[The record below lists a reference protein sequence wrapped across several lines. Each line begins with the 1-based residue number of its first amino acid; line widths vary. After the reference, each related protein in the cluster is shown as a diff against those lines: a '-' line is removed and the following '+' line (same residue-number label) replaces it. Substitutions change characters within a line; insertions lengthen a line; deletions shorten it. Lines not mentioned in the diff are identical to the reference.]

1 MAADSASALPAAVV
15 DAARAFDSALAQVGG
30 DTEGGQGGG
39 GGFLEAA
46 RRSPRTS
53 PACATGAASA
63 APSCMPRHFD
73 DVKDVLSLFE
83 DDTHRRGELSLPPQR
98 YNHE

>member
-15 DAARAFDSALAQVGG
+15 DAARAFDSTLAQVGG

-46 RRSPRTS
+46 RRSPRS
-53 PACATGAASA
+53 MRRGLGAPGVHLSQ
-63 APSCMPRHFD
+63 R
-73 DVKDVLSLFE
+73 VLTRREVPLSRGA
-83 DDTHRRGELSLPPQR
+83 DDTLIVEVSYLSPQR